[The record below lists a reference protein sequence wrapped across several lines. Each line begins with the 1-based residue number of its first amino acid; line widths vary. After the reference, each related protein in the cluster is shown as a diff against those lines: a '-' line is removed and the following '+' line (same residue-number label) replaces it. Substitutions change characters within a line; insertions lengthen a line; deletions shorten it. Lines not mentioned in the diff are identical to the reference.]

1 MVWECDECGFRW
13 MPKVGSDG
21 VEVLPKQCASK
32 ECRSR
37 RWNQKG
43 DGGVKAVTV
52 AQKIGSGSGG
62 LEPSDDAV
70 PTLENQAI
78 AFAGT
83 LSGDKAAT
91 TPEEALCAAPEAT
104 APGQVDLG
112 TKLDPEKNRRAA
124 APPSVDTKA
133 RQSGA
138 TLSTLKTTRAAKAL
152 HQTVALD
159 AVGPALSGGVGKA
172 SVETLHNGD
181 GIPLELCG
189 LQPTVADTYGGITRG
204 DGPVQNSVD
213 AAEKSLREVE
223 ESKGWTEDQWDHYY
237 ETHRINPA
245 TGAQY
250 PNKEFCSLRESD
262 SCNRYNTGGH
272 CLMCR

>member
-1 MVWECDECGFRW
+1 MADI
-13 MPKVGSDG
+13 KVRNVPDDLLWQ
-21 VEVLPKQCASK
+21 VKTDAMAHHMTLRQWVLF
-32 ECRSR
+32 
-37 RWNQKG
+37 
-43 DGGVKAVTV
+43 V
-52 AQKIGSGSGG
+52 
-62 LEPSDDAV
+62 
-70 PTLENQAI
+70 
-78 AFAGT
+78 
-83 LSGDKAAT
+83 LSGNKGST
-91 TPEEALCAAPEAT
+91 VHIAPGAT

-112 TKLDPEKNRRAA
+112 SQLDPSKKSVAA
-124 APPSVDTKA
+124 APHRVVTKA
-133 RQSGA
+133 RPKAG
-138 TLSTLKTTRAAKAL
+138 KRALCENPVRIA
-152 HQTVALD
+152 D
-159 AVGPALSGGVGKA
+159 IGPEPASGVGKV
-172 SVETLHNGD
+172 SVETLHSGD

-213 AAEKSLREVE
+213 PAGKFLREVE
-223 ESKGWTEDQWDHYY
+223 ESRGWTEEQWEHYY

>member
-1 MVWECDECGFRW
+1 MRYRPVIQLRLRNEAQNEIIKELARDERLSVNEWLLRF
-13 MPKVGSDG
+13 
-21 VEVLPKQCASK
+21 
-32 ECRSR
+32 
-37 RWNQKG
+37 
-43 DGGVKAVTV
+43 
-52 AQKIGSGSGG
+52 
-62 LEPSDDAV
+62 LEANEPTLDDAIV
-70 PTLENQAI
+70 
-78 AFAGT
+78 
-83 LSGDKAAT
+83 DV
-91 TPEEALCAAPEAT
+91 APEAT
-104 APGQVDLG
+104 APGHVDLG
-112 TKLDPEKNRRAA
+112 TKLDPSKKSVAA
-124 APPSVDTKA
+124 APHRVVTKA

-138 TLSTLKTTRAAKAL
+138 TLSTLKTKPRAAGL
-152 HQTVALD
+152 TTTALD

-172 SVETLHNGD
+172 SVETLHSGD

-213 AAEKSLREVE
+213 PAEKFLREVE
-223 ESKGWTEDQWDHYY
+223 ESRGWTEEQWEHYY